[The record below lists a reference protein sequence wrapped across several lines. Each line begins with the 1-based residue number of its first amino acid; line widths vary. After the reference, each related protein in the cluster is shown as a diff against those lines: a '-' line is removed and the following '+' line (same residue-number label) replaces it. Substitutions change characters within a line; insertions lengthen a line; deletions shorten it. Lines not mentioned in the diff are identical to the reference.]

1 MRSWNNFNSMQRLV
15 PHIKHIFLPSILLLG
30 DKKAVL
36 VISILISLSATLVNC
51 SHFFLFALFDWTPC
65 LCAIILVV
73 EVRFSC
79 FSLRNTTKGKLPP
92 TETHQSQINS
102 VEFTNSSVT
111 AEDAFHG
118 VEVKK
123 EDMGPGRWGCAGGGE
138 KVIELDSSVVK
149 TVCLHLCCRQP
160 VC

>member
-1 MRSWNNFNSMQRLV
+1 MQRLV
-15 PHIKHIFLPSILLLG
+15 LHIKHIFLPSVLILG

-51 SHFFLFALFDWTPC
+51 SHFFFALFDWTPC
-65 LCAIILVV
+65 LCAIILAV
-73 EVRFSC
+73 EVPFSC
-79 FSLRNTTKGKLPP
+79 FSLRNTTKGQLPP
-92 TETHQSQINS
+92 TETHQGRINS

-123 EDMGPGRWGCAGGGE
+123 DDTGPGRWGRAGGGE
-138 KVIELDSSVVK
+138 RAIELNSSVVVWMSTLVLQAAPALIAFHK
-149 TVCLHLCCRQP
+149 WWRW
-160 VC
+160 